1 MATTTNLALNEPAYN
16 STSPTWDQ
24 PLNYNASIL
33 DQVFGNTTYVVLPTG
48 ASATTAITG
57 PSSSAAGSTTQA
69 MRLYFQSALTANQTA
84 TIPSGISGQW
94 IAYNGTTGAYTVT
107 LKTSASGST
116 GVTLPQGYNLIVYSD
131 GTNVYKADDALINP
145 VSSLSITGT
154 LSVDGNSTF
163 TGTSTFNGAST
174 FNATATLNGSSS
186 TLATIFKNVAEPIT
200 ISAAAA
206 SGTIN
211 FDVLTQSIVYYTSNS
226 TGNFTINIRGNG
238 SNSLNSIISTGQVI
252 TLVFINTNGATAY
265 YNNAI
270 QVDGVSVTPKWQG
283 STPSGGNANSL
294 DIYTYTVMKTAS
306 STYTVLAS
314 QTQFL

>member
-16 STSPTWDQ
+16 PTSPTWDQ

-94 IAYNGTTGAYTVT
+94 IAYNGTSGAYTVT

-145 VSSLSITGT
+145 VSSLSITGA
-154 LSVDGNSTF
+154 LSVGGNSTF
-163 TGTSTFNGAST
+163 TGTATFNGAST
-174 FNATATLNGSSS
+174 FNATATLNGSST
-186 TLATIFKNVAEPIT
+186 TLATIFKNAAEPIT
-200 ISAAAA
+200 ISGAAA

-211 FDVLTQSIVYYTSNS
+211 FDVLTQSIIYYTSNS

-238 SNSLNSIISTGQVI
+238 TTSLNSLLSTGQAA
-252 TLVFINTNGATAY
+252 TLAFLNTNGSTAY
-265 YNNAI
+265 YNTVV
-270 QVDGVSVTPKWQG
+270 QVDGSTVTPKWQG
-283 STPSGGNANSL
+283 AVPTGGYASAVE
-294 DIYTYTVMKTAS
+294 IYTYTVIKTGSAAF
-306 STYTVLAS
+306 TVLAS
-314 QTQFL
+314 QVQYV